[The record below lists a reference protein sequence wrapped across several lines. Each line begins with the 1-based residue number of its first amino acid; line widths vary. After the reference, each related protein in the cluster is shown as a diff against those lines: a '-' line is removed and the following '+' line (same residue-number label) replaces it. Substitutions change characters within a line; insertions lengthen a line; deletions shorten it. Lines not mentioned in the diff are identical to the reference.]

1 MNLRFHLLN
10 LFFISISFSTVAQTE
25 IHRDSA
31 TVPGID
37 TAQNK
42 VFEKVDIQATFP
54 GGEVAWR
61 KFLER
66 HLWAEVAVQNRA
78 PVGIYTVWVQFMVDT
93 NGNVSNI
100 RALTK
105 NGYGMEEEVIRI
117 MKKSP
122 QWTPASQNGKL
133 VTAYRKQPVTFSV
146 SISR

>member
-1 MNLRFHLLN
+1 MNRFHLLN
-10 LFFISISFSTVAQTE
+10 LFLICISFTTVAQTE
-25 IHRDSA
+25 IHQDSA

-37 TAQNK
+37 STENK
-42 VFEKVDIQATFP
+42 IFKTVDIQATFP
-54 GGEVAWR
+54 GGEVAWK

-78 PVGIYTVWVQFMVDT
+78 PVGIYTVWVQFIVDP

-100 RALTK
+100 HALTK

-122 QWTPASQNGKL
+122 QWTPASENGRS
-133 VTAYRKQPVTFSV
+133 VRAYRKQSV
-146 SISR
+146 IFAVSK

>member
-1 MNLRFHLLN
+1 MHLRFHLLN
-10 LFFISISFSTVAQTE
+10 LFLIGISFTTVAQTE

-37 TAQNK
+37 STENK
-42 VFEKVDIQATFP
+42 IFKTVDTQAIFP
-54 GGEVAWR
+54 GGEVAWK

-78 PVGIYTVWVQFMVDT
+78 PVGIYTVWVQFIVDPK
-93 NGNVSNI
+93 GNVSNI
-100 RALTK
+100 HALTR

-122 QWTPASQNGKL
+122 QWTPASQNGRL
-133 VTAYRKQPVTFSV
+133 VTAYRKQPVIFTV
-146 SISR
+146 SK